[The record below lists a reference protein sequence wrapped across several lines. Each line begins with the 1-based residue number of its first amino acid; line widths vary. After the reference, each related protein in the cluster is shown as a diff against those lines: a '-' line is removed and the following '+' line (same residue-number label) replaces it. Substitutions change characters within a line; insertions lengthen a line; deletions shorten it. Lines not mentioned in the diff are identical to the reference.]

1 MIKDQQIPDRTKNA
15 RYHQR
20 DVSWLS
26 FNARVLQEAS
36 DPTVPLL
43 ERLKFL
49 AIYSSNLDEFYRVRV
64 SSLRGM
70 KALAKEDRS
79 EQEKKPRKVLRKIR
93 CIVDAQQERFGHI
106 FHQEIVPALQAAGIS
121 LVDHKSL
128 SAFDIAQTDKIFKDQ
143 IVPHL
148 QVQTLSLDKPVPFLE
163 NQKLYLVIDLGLED
177 SFGLINLP
185 SEQVGRFFRLSDG
198 PDIRVIILD
207 EILHTQLP
215 SLFPNMQGAY
225 AIKISR
231 DAELHLTEEYG
242 GDLIAKIKEAV
253 AKREK
258 GLPTRFL
265 YDATMPKS
273 FLVLL
278 KQYFQL
284 SKLDLIPGG
293 QAHNFNDYFTFAS
306 IVNRPEL
313 EYPSM
318 PPLIHPQLEYA
329 PALLEEVWTR
339 DHLAHYPYQKFDYLL
354 QLLDEA
360 IAHREITHL
369 KMTLYRTSYDS
380 AVATRLLNACKKGI
394 EVTVFIEVKARF
406 DEENNLMWGNRLA
419 EAGAKVIFSFPGIKV
434 HSKLLLINFQ
444 NAKNIAYV
452 GTGNFNETTARFYCD
467 HALLTSHTKLTEEVD
482 RVFAVLNRSLIIP
495 RTSLLLVAP
504 FNLRQ
509 EMINKIDREIMHVSR
524 GKDARI
530 SFKMNSLEDRQMVDK
545 IYQAANVGVKVRLI
559 VRGICVLNTAYLP
572 TAKLAGISI
581 VDRYLEH
588 SRIYHFSNAGHPELY
603 IGSADFMGR
612 NLDRRIEVL
621 VPILDKRL
629 YQELIDVFEIQ
640 WQDRSKARILDG
652 TLSNQY
658 KRGKESSSGKRRAQ
672 DETYMYLKEKI
683 QAV

>member
-406 DEENNLMWGNRLA
+406 DEENNLMWGNRLR
-419 EAGAKVIFSFPGIKV
+419 EAGAKIIFSFPGIKV

-452 GTGNFNETTARFYCD
+452 GTGNFNEKTARFYGD